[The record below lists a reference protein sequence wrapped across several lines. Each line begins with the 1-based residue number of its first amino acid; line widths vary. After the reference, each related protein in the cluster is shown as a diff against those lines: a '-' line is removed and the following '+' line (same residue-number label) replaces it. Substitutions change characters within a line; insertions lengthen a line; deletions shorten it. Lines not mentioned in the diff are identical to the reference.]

1 MKSKVLRILSIVM
14 ALVMIA
20 GLAACGAAQ
29 EKPAAEA
36 PAANAPAVAD
46 EATKAE
52 ETKAEETKQ
61 LEPVTVKLWTLW
73 TESAD
78 DSNKKA
84 FYRVLENV
92 KKDHPNITIEH
103 DATENEAYKTK
114 LKTAIA
120 ANEAPD
126 VFFAWG
132 AGFVKPFV
140 DAGKVL
146 ALDEFLN
153 DGTKEKLAAG
163 NTTNF
168 TFNGKIYGLTAYQW
182 VAALYCN
189 KELFDQNSI
198 KLPETY
204 DDLLTAVKAFRAK
217 GIEPITVGEK
227 DRWPGMFWQNA
238 FALRTATAQ
247 TCLDALAKTTS
258 FDTPEFAESAAKLK
272 ELVDAKAFI
281 SGNMGLTYDEGN
293 AAFLEGTVPMYYIGN
308 WFAGNIQ
315 SDDSKVKDKVVAL
328 KFPALPGAKGDP
340 NEFLGGSIDGFCVS
354 NDTKVKDAAVL
365 LAKYFPEQMAIDLNN
380 SGEGLPTWNVPAAT
394 GEINPVTKQIMALTK
409 DAKGYVLA
417 WDTFLEGAEAETHKN
432 LVAEIFGSKITPE
445 NFAKEMQKLNEKK

>member
-1 MKSKVLRILSIVM
+1 MKSKVLRILSIVI
-14 ALVMIA
+14 ALVMIVA
-20 GLAACGAAQ
+20 LAACGGKAVQ
-29 EKPAAEA
+29 EKPADT
-36 PAANAPAVAD
+36 AA
-46 EATKAE
+46 KAE
-52 ETKAEETKQ
+52 EPKKEEPKKEEVKKE
-61 LEPVTVKLWTLW
+61 EPVTVKVWTLW

-84 FYRVLENV
+84 FYRVLENA
-92 KKDHPNITIEH
+92 KKDLPNFTIEH

-146 ALDEFLN
+146 PLDEFLN
-153 DGTKEKLAAG
+153 DGTKDKLGAG
-163 NTTNF
+163 NATNF
-168 TFNGKIYGLTAYQW
+168 TFEGKIYGLTAYQW

-189 KELFDQNSI
+189 KELFEKNSVKI
-198 KLPETY
+198 PETY
-204 DDLLTAVKAFRAK
+204 EDLLAAVKAFRAK
-217 GIEPITVGEK
+217 GISPITVGEK

-247 TCLDALAKTTS
+247 TCLDALSKKAS
-258 FDTPEFAESAAKLK
+258 FDSPEFAESAAKLK

-281 SGNMGLTYDEGN
+281 DGNMGLTYDEGN
-293 AAFLEGTVPMYYIGN
+293 AAFLEGKVPMYYMGN

-315 SDDSKVKDKVVAL
+315 SDDSKVKDKIIAK
-328 KFPALPGAKGDP
+328 KFPALTGAKGNPD
-340 NEFLGGSIDGFCVS
+340 EFLGGSIDGFCVS
-354 NDTKVKDAAVL
+354 KDTKVKDAAVKL
-365 LAKYFPEQMAIDLNN
+365 VKYFAESMAKDLND
-380 SGEGLPTWNVPAAT
+380 SGEGLPTWKVPAST
-394 GEINPVTKQIMALTK
+394 KEINSVTKQIVELTK

-417 WDTFLEGAEAETHKN
+417 WDTFLEGADAEAHKN
-432 LVAEIFGSKITPE
+432 LVAQVFGGKITPE

>member
-1 MKSKVLRILSIVM
+1 MRSKAFRILSVVM
-14 ALVMIA
+14 ALVMMVA
-20 GLAACGAAQ
+20 LAACGTKTAD
-29 EKPAAEA
+29 EKPATQAAAAVESSAAATQQEA
-36 PAANAPAVAD
+36 APTEPPKVEPA
-46 EATKAE
+46 
-52 ETKAEETKQ
+52 
-61 LEPVTVKLWTLW
+61 TVKVWTLW
-73 TESAD
+73 TESVD

-84 FYRVLENV
+84 FYRVLDKV
-92 KKDHPNITIEH
+92 KADLPNITVQH

-114 LKTAIA
+114 IKTAIA

-146 ALDEFLN
+146 ALDDYLN
-153 DGTKEKLAAG
+153 DGTKDKLAAG

-189 KELFDQNSI
+189 KELFEKNGV
-198 KLPETY
+198 KLPETF
-204 DDLLTAVKAFRAK
+204 DDLMAAVKTFRAK
-217 GIEPITVGEK
+217 GIDPITVGEK

-247 TCLDALAKTTS
+247 GCLDALGKTAS
-258 FDTPEFAESAAKLK
+258 FDTPEFVESAAKLK

-281 SGNMGLTYDEGN
+281 TGNMGLTGDEAQ
-293 AAFLEGTVPMYYIGN
+293 AAYLEGKVPMYYMGN
-308 WFAGNIQ
+308 WFAGSIQ
-315 SDDSKVKDKVVAL
+315 GEDSKVKDKIVAL
-328 KFPALPGAKGDP
+328 KFPALPDAKGDP

-354 NDTKVKDAAVL
+354 NDTKVKDASVQL
-365 LAKYFPEQMAIDLNN
+365 VKYFAEGMATDLNN
-380 SGEGLPTWNVPAAT
+380 SGEGLPTWKVPAAT
-394 GEINPVTKQIMALTK
+394 GEINSVTKQIMDLTK

-417 WDTFLEGAEAETHKN
+417 WDTFLEGADADTHKN
-432 LVAEIFGSKITPE
+432 LVAEVFGSKITPE
-445 NFAKEMQKLNEKK
+445 NFAKEMQKLNEVKK